1 MLRGHKYTLCEKRKI
16 EKCVELLV
24 EGKKCLPDTECYRD
38 RTANIKPIYG
48 WLSKYNDNNNL
59 CVPMTNHL
67 SEERL

>member
-1 MLRGHKYTLCEKRKI
+1 MKNERSKNVL
-16 EKCVELLV
+16 ELLV
-24 EGKKCLPDTECYRD
+24 EGTKCLPDTECYRD

-67 SEERL
+67 NEERL